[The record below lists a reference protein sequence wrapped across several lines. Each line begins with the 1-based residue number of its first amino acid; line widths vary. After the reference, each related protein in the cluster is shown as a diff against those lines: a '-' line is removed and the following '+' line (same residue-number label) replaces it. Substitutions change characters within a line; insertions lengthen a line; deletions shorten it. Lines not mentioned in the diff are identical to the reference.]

1 MEKKKSKELDNGS
14 QDWAQQGSQR
24 EGNTF
29 YGKESTQNLISTF

>member
-14 QDWAQQGSQR
+14 HYWAQKVSKR
-24 EGNTF
+24 EGNKF